1 MAHLMS
7 RRSHLMRI
15 MRLTEVIQTTGLARS
30 SIYSRMTEGSF
41 PRPVPLGARSV
52 GWVSEEIQDW
62 VESRIQERDADSSL
76 QMAGG
81 GA

>member
-1 MAHLMS
+1 
-7 RRSHLMRI
+7 MRI

-30 SIYSRMTEGSF
+30 SIYSRMSEGNF

-62 VESRIQERDADSSL
+62 VESRIQERDADSGL
-76 QMAGG
+76 QVAGG
-81 GA
+81 GT

>member
-1 MAHLMS
+1 
-7 RRSHLMRI
+7 MRI

-30 SIYSRMTEGSF
+30 SIYSRMSEGSF

-62 VESRIQERDADSSL
+62 VESRIQERDADSGF

>member
-1 MAHLMS
+1 
-7 RRSHLMRI
+7 MRI

-30 SIYSRMTEGSF
+30 SIYSRMSEGSF

-62 VESRIQERDADSSL
+62 VESRIQERDAGSGL

>member
-1 MAHLMS
+1 
-7 RRSHLMRI
+7 MRI

-41 PRPVPLGARSV
+41 PRPVSLGARSV

-62 VESRIQERDADSSL
+62 VESRIQERDADSGL
-76 QMAGG
+76 QMAGDRG
-81 GA
+81 

>member
-1 MAHLMS
+1 
-7 RRSHLMRI
+7 MRI

>member
-1 MAHLMS
+1 
-7 RRSHLMRI
+7 MRI

-41 PRPVPLGARSV
+41 PRPVSLGARSV

-62 VESRIQERDADSSL
+62 VEARIQERDADSGV
-76 QMAGG
+76 QMAGS

>member
-1 MAHLMS
+1 
-7 RRSHLMRI
+7 MRI
-15 MRLTEVIQTTGLARS
+15 MRLTEVSQTTGLARS
-30 SIYSRMTEGSF
+30 SIYSRMSEGSF

-62 VESRIQERDADSSL
+62 VEARIQERDTDSGL
-76 QMAGG
+76 QVARG

>member
-1 MAHLMS
+1 
-7 RRSHLMRI
+7 MRI

-30 SIYSRMTEGSF
+30 SIYSRMSEGSF

-62 VESRIQERDADSSL
+62 VEARIQERDTDSGL
-76 QMAGG
+76 QVAGG